1 MKRLKGFCLVSLM
14 LITTLLVCVGL
25 GSAQTLSNDLLQTG
39 TGTQEDLSSLGLG
52 TVTFNGVA
60 LSTDTGPADTIV
72 QHNAIPAGGGTV
84 NIQVIALHLQ
94 NAGTVTCNNQAKC
107 GSHYGQSVEVH
118 ATINVAS
125 ATNGH
130 ISLPQP
136 DSLDASVGT
145 MTVSSDLSTFNSSFT
160 TIEADIIVVPVGGGV
175 NATPIFS
182 SKGPAASMSAS
193 GGTLSA
199 NPPANYPVS
208 QNFPT
213 VSPYVISLAGG
224 TAALLTGPSGQVFR
238 GSLWGLGFLLM
249 GLALWM
255 FLSALRNGRDVW
267 RPVSVAL
274 LALAT
279 CLVAWKTPV
288 YPQIVHAATA
298 RIGCNPPNP
307 EQGALIKH
315 GAAPAST
322 TCQPVVANQTVSSQ

>member
-1 MKRLKGFCLVSLM
+1 MKRLKGFCFVSLM
-14 LITTLLVCVGL
+14 LITMLSVCVGFAP
-25 GSAQTLSNDLLQTG
+25 AQTLSNDLLQTG
-39 TGTQEDLSSLGLG
+39 SGTQEDLSSLGLG

-72 QHNAIPAGGGTV
+72 QHAAIPSGGGTV

-107 GSHYGQSVEVH
+107 GSHYGQSVDVH
-118 ATINVAS
+118 ATINLAS

-145 MTVSSDLSTFNSSFT
+145 MTVSSDLSTFDSSFT
-160 TIEADIIVVPVGGGV
+160 TIEADIIVVAVGAGV
-175 NATPIFS
+175 NGTPIFT
-182 SKGPAASMSAS
+182 SKGPSASMSAS

-199 NPPANYPVS
+199 NAPANYPVS

-238 GSLWGLGFLLM
+238 GSLWGLGSLLM
-249 GLALWM
+249 GFALWM
-255 FLSALRNGRDVW
+255 LLSALRNRRAVW
-267 RPVSVAL
+267 RPVYLTV
-274 LALAT
+274 LALASRA
-279 CLVAWKTPV
+279 V
-288 YPQIVHAATA
+288 
-298 RIGCNPPNP
+298 RP
-307 EQGALIKH
+307 E
-315 GAAPAST
+315 AP
-322 TCQPVVANQTVSSQ
+322 

>member
-1 MKRLKGFCLVSLM
+1 MKRLAYLM
-14 LITTLLVCVGL
+14 LITMLLACVGL

-39 TGTQEDLSSLGLG
+39 SGTQEDLSSLGLG

-72 QHNAIPAGGGTV
+72 QHAAIPSGGGTV

-107 GSHYGQSVEVH
+107 GSYYGQSVDVH

-125 ATNGH
+125 ATNGN

-160 TIEADIIVVPVGGGV
+160 SIEADIIVVPVGAGV
-175 NATPIFS
+175 NGTAIFT

-199 NPPANYPVS
+199 TAPANYPVS
-208 QNFPT
+208 NNFPT

-238 GSLWGLGFLLM
+238 GSLWGLGALLM
-249 GLALWM
+249 GFALWM
-255 FLSALRNGRDVW
+255 LLNALRNRRAVW
-267 RPVSVAL
+267 RPVYLTV

-279 CLVAWKTPV
+279 WFVAWKTPV

-298 RIGCNPPNP
+298 RIGCNPVSP
-307 EQGALIKH
+307 EQGLLIKH

-322 TCQPVVANQTVSSQ
+322 NCHPLTTNVNVNTFTNQ

>member
-1 MKRLKGFCLVSLM
+1 MKCLKGYFLGSLM
-14 LITTLLVCVGL
+14 LIAMLSACVGV

-39 TGTQEDLSSLGLG
+39 SGTQEDLSSLGLG
-52 TVTFNGVA
+52 TVTFNGVP

-94 NAGTVTCNNQAKC
+94 NSGTVICNNQAKC
-107 GSHYGQSVEVH
+107 GSHYGQAVDVH

-160 TIEADIIVVPVGGGV
+160 NIEADIIVVAVGAGV
-175 NATPIFS
+175 TGTPIFT

-193 GGTLSA
+193 GGTLSSTA
-199 NPPANYPVS
+199 PANYPVS

-224 TAALLTGPSGQVFR
+224 TAALLMGPTGQVFR
-238 GSLWGLGFLLM
+238 GSLWGLGALLM
-249 GLALWM
+249 GFALWM
-255 FLSALRNGRDVW
+255 LLRTLKNGQAIR
-267 RPVSVAL
+267 RPVYLTMV

-279 CLVAWKTPV
+279 WLVAWKTPI
-288 YPQIVHAATA
+288 YPQVVHAAVA
-298 RIGCNPPNP
+298 KIGCNPVSP
-307 EQGALIKH
+307 EQGLLIKH

-322 TCQPVVANQTVSSQ
+322 ACQPVATTTTSSQ